1 MQRNEI
7 FTSKLFILI
16 GELLFDVIVN
26 LLQFFIRDTVFFVF
40 QLKSKLIDKNSAS
53 DIEIMRRYLSL
64 VETYKKLDKSIEKN
78 GVMISVKN
86 GKQTFLKA
94 NPAVSEKVKVNAALI
109 KLGEFFEKKRSEKTA
124 EKGIN
129 LNELY

>member
-1 MQRNEI
+1 MAK
-7 FTSKLFILI
+7 TKL
-16 GELLFDVIVN
+16 ELEL
-26 LLQFFIRDTVFFVF
+26 
-40 QLKSKLIDKNSAS
+40 SKLIDKNSAS
-53 DIEIMRRYLSL
+53 DVEIMRRYLSL
-64 VETYKKLDKSIEKN
+64 VDTYKKLDKSIEKN

-86 GKQTFLKA
+86 GKQNFLKS

-109 KLGEFFEKKRSEKTA
+109 KLGEFFEKKRLEKSA

>member
-1 MQRNEI
+1 MAK
-7 FTSKLFILI
+7 TKL
-16 GELLFDVIVN
+16 ELEL
-26 LLQFFIRDTVFFVF
+26 
-40 QLKSKLIDKNSAS
+40 SMLIDKNSAS
-53 DIEIMRRYLSL
+53 DMEIMRRYLSL
-64 VETYKKLDKSIEKN
+64 VDTYKKLDKSIEKN

-86 GKQTFLKA
+86 GSQKFLKA

-109 KLGEFFEKKRSEKTA
+109 KLGEFFEKKRLEKSA

>member
-1 MQRNEI
+1 MAK
-7 FTSKLFILI
+7 TKL
-16 GELLFDVIVN
+16 ELEL
-26 LLQFFIRDTVFFVF
+26 
-40 QLKSKLIDKNSAS
+40 SKLIDKNSAS

-64 VETYKKLDKSIEKN
+64 VDTYKKLDKSIEKN

>member
-1 MQRNEI
+1 MAK
-7 FTSKLFILI
+7 TKL
-16 GELLFDVIVN
+16 ELEL
-26 LLQFFIRDTVFFVF
+26 
-40 QLKSKLIDKNSAS
+40 SKLIDKNSAS
-53 DIEIMRRYLSL
+53 DMEIMRRYLSL
-64 VETYKKLDKSIEKN
+64 VDTYKKLDKSIEKN

-86 GKQTFLKA
+86 GSQKFLKA

-109 KLGEFFEKKRSEKTA
+109 KLGEFFEKKRLEKSA

>member
-1 MQRNEI
+1 MAKTKLELEL
-7 FTSKLFILI
+7 SK
-16 GELLFDVIVN
+16 
-26 LLQFFIRDTVFFVF
+26 Q
-40 QLKSKLIDKNSAS
+40 IDKNSAS

-64 VETYKKLDKSIEKN
+64 VDTYKKLDKSIEKN